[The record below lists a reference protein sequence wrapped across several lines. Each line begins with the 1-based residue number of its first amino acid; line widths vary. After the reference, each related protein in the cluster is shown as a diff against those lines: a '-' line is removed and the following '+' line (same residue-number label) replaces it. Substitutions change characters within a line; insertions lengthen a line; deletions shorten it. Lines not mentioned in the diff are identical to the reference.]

1 MKVSYY
7 PGCTLKTK
15 ARNLEDAAIASM
27 SVLGIELEELPR
39 WNCCGA
45 VHSLSDDDLIHQV
58 APVRDLIRVKELG
71 RDKVV
76 TLCSMCY
83 NTLARANLLMLDDEE
98 KRKTIN
104 LFMDEEIDYHGE
116 LEVVHLLNFLRDEI
130 GWDRLR
136 EKIKVPLN
144 GLKVA
149 PYYGCTLQRPRE
161 VGIEPPGSFKLMT
174 QLLETLG
181 AKVVN
186 FPAADLCCGSYQIL
200 GNPDAAGNAISTIL
214 GWAAKAGAEALALS
228 CPLCEFNLGKK
239 QGELL
244 REKSVIMEI
253 PTFYFT
259 QLLAIALG
267 LNPEICCFELNEN
280 ASIEL
285 LKSKNYSIEFEPDS
299 PNAHNTLSVYL

>member
-27 SVLGIELEELPR
+27 EILGIELEELPR

-45 VHSLSDDDLIHQV
+45 VHSLADDDLIHQV
-58 APVRDLIRVKELG
+58 APVRDLIRAKEQG
-71 RDKVV
+71 SDKLV

-83 NTLARANLLMLDDEE
+83 NSLARANLLMRNDEE
-98 KRKTIN
+98 KRETIN
-104 LFMDEEIDYHGE
+104 LFMDEEVDYLGE
-116 LEVVHLLNFLRDEI
+116 VEVVHLLNLLRDEV
-130 GWDRLR
+130 GWDKLR
-136 EKIKVPLN
+136 EKIKIPLK

-149 PYYGCTLQRPRE
+149 PYYGCTLQRPRD
-161 VGIEPPGSFKLMT
+161 VGIEPPGRFMLMT
-174 QLLETLG
+174 QFLEALG
-181 AKVVN
+181 ATAVN

-200 GNPDAAGNAISTIL
+200 GNPDVAKNAISTIL
-214 GWAAKAGAEALALS
+214 SWVERVGAEALVLS
-228 CPLCEFNLGKK
+228 CPLCEYNLGKK
-239 QGELL
+239 QGTLL
-244 REKSVIMEI
+244 KEERISKAI

-267 LNPEICCFELNEN
+267 LSPESCHFDLNEK

-285 LKSKNYSIEFEPDS
+285 LKSKNY
-299 PNAHNTLSVYL
+299 L

>member
-1 MKVSYY
+1 MMKVSYY

-27 SVLGIELEELPR
+27 NVLGIELEELPR

-45 VHSLSDDDLIHQV
+45 VHSLADDDLIHQV
-58 APVRDLIRVKELG
+58 APVRDLIRAKEQG
-71 RDKVV
+71 SDKLV

-83 NTLARANLLMLDDEE
+83 NSLARANLLMRDDEE
-98 KRKTIN
+98 KRETIN
-104 LFMDEEIDYHGE
+104 LFMDEEVDYHGE
-116 LEVVHLLNFLRDEI
+116 VEVVHLLNLLRDEV

-136 EKIKVPLN
+136 EKIKIPLK

-149 PYYGCTLQRPRE
+149 PYYGCTLQRPRD
-161 VGIEPPGSFKLMT
+161 VGIEPPGRFMLMT
-174 QLLETLG
+174 QFLEALG
-181 AKVVN
+181 ATPVN

-200 GNPDAAGNAISTIL
+200 GNPDVAKNAISTIL
-214 GWAAKAGAEALALS
+214 SWAERVGAEALVLS
-228 CPLCEFNLGKK
+228 CPLCEYNLGKK
-239 QGELL
+239 QETLL
-244 REKSVIMEI
+244 VEERISKAI

-267 LNPEICCFELNEN
+267 LSPESCHFDLNEK

-285 LKSKNYSIEFEPDS
+285 LKSKNY
-299 PNAHNTLSVYL
+299 L